1 MAPFATPDSD
11 TPPGRPTRAQL
22 DAAVRSGTRT
32 ALWTVLAGTGLALVK
47 ITAGVAGNAYALV
60 ADGVESLTDVVSSL
74 VVLGGLRISRRSGGE
89 EFPYGLGKVESLA
102 AAMVAMLVLAAG
114 IGIAAQ
120 AVREI
125 RVPQAVPAPFTLWIL
140 AGVVV
145 IKEGLFRFVAA
156 KAGETGS
163 RLLDADAWHHRSDAI
178 TSLAAFV
185 GISVALV
192 GGPEFAAADEWA
204 ALLAC
209 GVILWNGGR
218 LLGRA
223 IRDVL
228 DAAAPPAVREQIR
241 ALASAVP
248 RVADVEQLRV
258 RRSGLA
264 WLVDI
269 HVEVDPDLTVREGHD
284 VAHDVKEALVL
295 SALPILDALVH
306 IEPHDPTPANPPV
319 PPTAAAPGSP
329 TPHPDEAAREGPPA
343 EAARGGAPP
352 PLDAPEVVDGH
363 HPGETAP

>member
-1 MAPFATPDSD
+1 MPPPHTTEPTPA
-11 TPPGRPTRAQL
+11 PGRPTRAQL

-74 VVLGGLRISRRSGGE
+74 VVLGGLRISRRAGGE

-114 IGIAAQ
+114 VGIAAQ

-125 RVPQAVPAPFTLWIL
+125 RVPQAVPAAFTLWVL
-140 AGVVV
+140 GGVVV

-156 KAGETGS
+156 RAGETGS

-192 GGPEFAAADEWA
+192 GGPELAAADDWA

-209 GVILWNGGR
+209 VVILWNGGR

-223 IRDVL
+223 IKDVL
-228 DAAAPPAVREQIR
+228 DAAAPPAVRAHIR
-241 ALASAVP
+241 DLASAVP
-248 RVADVEQLRV
+248 RVEDVEQLRV

-295 SALPILDALVH
+295 SELPILDALVH
-306 IEPHDPTPANPPV
+306 IEPHDPAPQDPPV
-319 PPTAAAPGSP
+319 SQRDGSPARPTEAEASPTPGSP
-329 TPHPDEAAREGPPA
+329 ERAVERMPEGTGP
-343 EAARGGAPP
+343 
-352 PLDAPEVVDGH
+352 
-363 HPGETAP
+363 

>member
-1 MAPFATPDSD
+1 MAPPHTADPTPSS
-11 TPPGRPTRAQL
+11 GRPTRTQL

-60 ADGVESLTDVVSSL
+60 ADGVESLADVVSSL
-74 VVLGGLRISRRSGGE
+74 VVLGGLRISRRAGGE

-114 IGIAAQ
+114 LGIAVQ

-125 RVPQAVPAPFTLWIL
+125 RVPQAVPAPFTLVVL
-140 AGVVV
+140 GGVVV
-145 IKEGLFRFVAA
+145 VKEGLFRFVAA
-156 KAGETGS
+156 RAGETGS

-192 GGPEFAAADEWA
+192 GGPQLAAADDWA

-223 IRDVL
+223 VRDVL
-228 DAAAPPAVREQIR
+228 DAAAPAAVREHIR

-248 RVADVEQLRV
+248 RVAEVEQLRV

-269 HVEVDPDLTVREGHD
+269 HVEVDPELTVRAGHD
-284 VAHDVKEALVL
+284 VAHEVKEALVL

-306 IEPHDPTPANPPV
+306 IEPHDPAPRD
-319 PPTAAAPGSP
+319 PPTSDVAAPP
-329 TPHPDEAAREGPPA
+329 GPPA
-343 EAARGGAPP
+343 GGDTPP
-352 PLDAPEVVDGH
+352 PPGTVEVPESR
-363 HPGETAP
+363 HPHGTGP